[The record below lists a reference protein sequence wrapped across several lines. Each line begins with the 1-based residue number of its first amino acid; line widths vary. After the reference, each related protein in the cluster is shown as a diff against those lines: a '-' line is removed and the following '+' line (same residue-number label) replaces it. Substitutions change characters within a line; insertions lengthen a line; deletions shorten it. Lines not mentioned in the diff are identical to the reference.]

1 MPIMPDVCRPVFY
14 YLVLI
19 GNIIRPEFELK
30 ESAIGK
36 ADDDITD
43 DDFEQ
48 ISSAIP
54 QQFINNMN
62 RSNFETPYRY
72 DTFDNEIFKKSIKQY
87 SVGSGDGIYNIPFT
101 YEEYIA
107 SNDIIATIKGYDL
120 DVDKFWYAMLFIYYW
135 TMSYTVHC
143 CRKDDSNIEEAKKLK
158 EIIELTKPLEIKVG
172 KSKISL
178 KNRNLLDS
186 VSKFLNDY
194 IENTRD
200 FTIIKFSLLEENHL
214 EGTYVQIWFA
224 ATLIGRLLEEGLELP
239 DAKKAAKI
247 FKEKNKDSNI
257 DFELISFR
265 KKLLISRIIYLFRL
279 TRDDSFTVSDSNLKG
294 IMSKYKNYVLK
305 TRSVSHF

>member
-1 MPIMPDVCRPVFY
+1 MPQEHRPVFY

-48 ISSAIP
+48 ISSGIP

-62 RSNFETPYRY
+62 HSNFETPYRY

-87 SVGSGDGIYNIPFT
+87 SVGSDGMYNIPFT

-135 TMSYTVHC
+135 TMSYTIHC
-143 CRKDDSNIEEAKKLK
+143 RRKDDSNIEEAKKLK
-158 EIIELTKPLEIKVG
+158 EIIELTQPLEIKVG

-178 KNRNLLDS
+178 KNRHLLNS

-200 FTIIKFSLLEENHL
+200 FTVIKFSLLEENHL
-214 EGTYVQIWFA
+214 EGTYVQIWYA
-224 ATLIGRLLEEGLELP
+224 ATLIGQLLEEGLELP

-257 DFELISFR
+257 DCELISFR

-279 TRDDSFTVSDSNLKG
+279 TRDDSFMISDSNLKG
-294 IMSKYKNYVLK
+294 IMSKYKNYALK
-305 TRSVSHF
+305 TTSVSHF